1 MSETMTPNSDNVD
14 TRLVLIDQ
22 LKDFLV
28 SAPDEQPEPIKQH
41 HLPSGECISCVK
53 WLDKFY
59 ISGTDIVRCLTFRF
73 QAFGRPIEN
82 QKKFEEGVFS
92 DLRNL
97 KPGTDAILE
106 EPKSAFLDLLFK
118 NNCIRTQKKQK
129 VFHWYSVP
137 HDRLF
142 LDALERDL
150 KREKMGVEPT
160 SKAVAHPAVSI
171 NLDTTQA
178 MFDEFRKSVLCE
190 LNLDA
195 MYKQEPSTDS
205 SAVSDTD
212 SAMSSL
218 AISSREG
225 DLQKASSTIFGQFSL
240 FEGSPTY
247 KQRRRRVTQNE
258 QTALDDN
265 AARPRRRST
274 ESALATLSATSS
286 CRATAAARKQAAVK
300 EEPNSYYDHQHSAV
314 RHFECP
320 LPSCG
325 KIFKRLEHMKR
336 HLRTHTLERPYLC
349 DLCGKRFSR
358 SDNLA
363 QHKKTHKRNKS
374 LQSQLQQQHE
384 QKAYHP
390 DEDMEDEEAQD
401 EEDDDDEGSAEDDDD
416 DDDDYVDKR
425 VRIKS
430 DYGAIGGGRLSGPA
444 RRRINYAKSDT
455 KPYSLSV
462 VVNQTSPLVSRTA
475 SANRGRV
482 TARTRSRRH
491 GNRSRTRTARRQ
503 APYGHCSTL
512 ETQVMYDAEDWSAQ
526 FEDVECVKSIL
537 SPTLCQQQTQ
547 QQQQQQQQIQQLV
560 IRPTL
565 STSTSSANS
574 SCHSSPIVFENTM
587 CPPIIKLEDVDL
599 FYDLSYQQRAQQQ
612 QEQQQEQLALV
623 DEEFLPSIMA
633 SDRKEIM
640 EDEQYP
646 QEWQQRIDWQQYSLP
661 TSPTMYNYT
670 AEDLVYDQA
679 QAHSDMYLHPVSHTH
694 HSSGYPYAPSNA
706 SSCLASPMPAFLMTP
721 TTHSAATTVVNSPI
735 IEEDYYHPYYSD
747 ESPTMTPT
755 DCLLQY

>member
-28 SAPDEQPEPIKQH
+28 SAPNEQSEPIKQH

-53 WLDKFY
+53 WHDKFY

-73 QAFGRPIEN
+73 QAFGRPVEN

-190 LNLDA
+190 LNLDTI
-195 MYKQEPSTDS
+195 YKQEQSTES
-205 SAVSDTD
+205 STISDTD

-218 AISSREG
+218 AVSSREG

-265 AARPRRRST
+265 TTRSRRRST
-274 ESALATLSATSS
+274 ESALATLSALPSTSS
-286 CRATAAARKQAAVK
+286 CRVTTTSRKQVAVK
-300 EEPNSYYDHQHSAV
+300 EEHYNHNQHHHHSAV

-336 HLRTHTLERPYLC
+336 HLRTHTLERPFLC

-363 QHKKTHKRNKS
+363 QHKKTHKRNKPS
-374 LQSQLQQQHE
+374 QSQLQQQHE
-384 QKAYHP
+384 EGKYHP
-390 DEDMEDEEAQD
+390 DEDMEDEEAQG
-401 EEDDDDEGSAEDDDD
+401 EENDDDSTGDDD

-430 DYGAIGGGRLSGPA
+430 GYGAIGGGRLNGQA

-455 KPYSLSV
+455 KPYSAAV
-462 VVNQTSPLVSRTA
+462 AVNPPVSRAA
-475 SANRGRV
+475 SASRGRV
-482 TARTRSRRH
+482 TARTRNGRH
-491 GNRSRTRTARRQ
+491 GNSSRTRSARRQ
-503 APYGHCSTL
+503 APYRHRSAL
-512 ETQVMYDAEDWSAQ
+512 DTQVLYDTEDWSAK

-547 QQQQQQQQIQQLV
+547 QQQQQQQTQQLV
-560 IRPTL
+560 IQPTL
-565 STSTSSANS
+565 SNSTSSANS
-574 SCHSSPIVFENTM
+574 SCHSSPTIFENSM

-599 FYDLSYQQRAQQQ
+599 FYDLSYQQRSLQQ
-612 QEQQQEQLALV
+612 QQQEQLALV
-623 DEEFLPSIMA
+623 EEEFLPSIMTT
-633 SDRKEIM
+633 DRKDIM

-661 TSPTMYNYT
+661 TSPTIYNYT
-670 AEDLVYDQA
+670 TEDLIYDQA
-679 QAHSDMYLHPVSHTH
+679 QAHSDMYLLPASHTH
-694 HSSGYPYAPSNA
+694 HPSAYPNASSNA

-721 TTHSAATTVVNSPI
+721 NTHSAATTVANSPI

-747 ESPTMTPT
+747 ESPTMTPI

>member
-1 MSETMTPNSDNVD
+1 MSDIMTPTN
-14 TRLVLIDQ
+14 Q

-28 SAPDEQPEPIKQH
+28 SAPDDQSESIKKH

-53 WLDKFY
+53 WQDKFY

-73 QAFGRPIEN
+73 QAFGRPVEN

-178 MFDEFRKSVLCE
+178 MFDEFRKSVLSE
-190 LNLDA
+190 LNLDT

-205 SAVSDTD
+205 SVVSDTD

-258 QTALDDN
+258 QTTPDDSTT
-265 AARPRRRST
+265 RSRRRST
-274 ESALATLSATSS
+274 ESAITALSTFPTSS
-286 CRATAAARKQAAVK
+286 SYNATATPKKQVAPK
-300 EEPNSYYDHQHSAV
+300 EEQRDQSSSSIGRQ
-314 RHFECP
+314 FECP
-320 LPSCG
+320 LASCG

-374 LQSQLQQQHE
+374 FQSQLRRPKE
-384 QKAYHP
+384 EERYYS
-390 DEDMEDEEAQD
+390 DEDMEDEEAED
-401 EEDDDDEGSAEDDDD
+401 AEDNDSANEDDGDDDD
-416 DDDDYVDKR
+416 DDDDEDYVDKQ
-425 VRIKS
+425 VYIKTEYDPIS
-430 DYGAIGGGRLSGPA
+430 SGRLSGLA
-444 RRRINYAKSDT
+444 RRRINYTKSDT

-462 VVNQTSPLVSRTA
+462 AVNQTSTQVSRAA
-475 SANRGRV
+475 SARGRV
-482 TARTRSRRH
+482 TARARNYGRSNSRA
-491 GNRSRTRTARRQ
+491 RSTRRQ
-503 APYGHCSTL
+503 APYRHRSTV
-512 ETQVMYDAEDWSAQ
+512 ETEVMYDTEDWSTQ
-526 FEDVECVKSIL
+526 FGDVECVKSLL

-547 QQQQQQQQIQQLV
+547 QQQQQQQQEQQQQQQQTQQLV
-560 IRPTL
+560 IQPTL
-565 STSTSSANS
+565 SNSTSSVNS
-574 SCHSSPIVFENTM
+574 SCHSSPIVFENNI
-587 CPPIIKLEDVDL
+587 CPPTIKLEDVDL
-599 FYDLSYQQRAQQQ
+599 FYDLSYQQRSPMQQQ
-612 QEQQQEQLALV
+612 HEQMALV
-623 DEEFLPSIMA
+623 EEEFLPSIMTA
-633 SDRKEIM
+633 VEEDRKEMM

-661 TSPTMYNYT
+661 TSPTVYDYT
-670 AEDLVYDQA
+670 AEDLIYDQV
-679 QAHSDMYLHPVSHTH
+679 QVNNDMYLCPAAHTH
-694 HSSGYPYAPSNA
+694 HQPAYSNA

-721 TTHSAATTVVNSPI
+721 NTHSAATTAVNSPI
-735 IEEDYYHPYYSD
+735 IDEDYYHPYYSD